1 MGPDRGRSTIDDV
14 PGTCLVRIWY
24 MDMHSD
30 FFLQFYF
37 VVYHVFCLIVSG
49 CILQLQRRVSMFLEY
64 IDLCL
69 CSPMRR
75 FSFR

>member
-24 MDMHSD
+24 MDMHAD

-37 VVYHVFCLIVSG
+37 VVYHVFCLIVS
-49 CILQLQRRVSMFLEY
+49 
-64 IDLCL
+64 
-69 CSPMRR
+69 
-75 FSFR
+75 